1 MILIEKA
8 RPENAKEIAPLFNA
22 YRQFYEKESDLPGAE
37 LFLYERL
44 KATESV
50 IYFAKNTELRA
61 VGFVQLY
68 PLFSSTRMKRLWLLN
83 DLFVSPEFRGRGI
96 SHQLIAACKQL
107 CIESNACG
115 MMLETAKSNFIGNNL
130 YPTAGFELD
139 TAHNYYSWD
148 TP

>member
-8 RPENAKEIAPLFNA
+8 RLENAKEIAPLFDA
-22 YRQFYEKESDLPGAE
+22 YRQFYEKESDIVTAE
-37 LFLYERL
+37 VFLAERL

-50 IYFAKNTELRA
+50 IYYAKNTELQV

-83 DLFVSPEFRGRGI
+83 DLFVKSEFRGQGI
-96 SHQLIAACKQL
+96 SHLLIAACKQL

-115 MMLETAKSNFIGNNL
+115 MMLETAKSNTVGNNL
-130 YPTAGFELD
+130 YPAAGFELD